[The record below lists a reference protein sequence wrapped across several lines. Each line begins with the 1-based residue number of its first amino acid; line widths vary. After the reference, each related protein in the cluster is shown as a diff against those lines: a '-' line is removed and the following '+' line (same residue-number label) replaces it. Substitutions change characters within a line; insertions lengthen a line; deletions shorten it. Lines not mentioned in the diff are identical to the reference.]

1 MAQFRVGAPEPDG
14 ISRQGNP
21 AEARLVAARTL
32 PIRRDA
38 HVGPRASRGE
48 IIGPQE
54 RREAGV
60 DGSGTAIRGD
70 VPGIVVFLDHFRWRR
85 RECDGLEAGIVPRRS
100 VFLVVHPA
108 PELALPAGGS
118 SAPSLTFLKYWNS
131 PFASHLYGL
140 ESKSGL
146 PALAHAS
153 KSWRDPRSKNMPLM
167 ALLPPTTFPTRTR
180 AVLLSTS
187 SLGSELKVHLLAWG
201 PGPPHTV
208 AGGSKDPGAYSI
220 TPYST
225 TRTFPNGC
233 RE

>member
-60 DGSGTAIRGD
+60 DGSGTAIRGY

-140 ESKSGL
+140 ESKSWL

-153 KSWRDPRSKNMPLM
+153 KSWRDPRSKNKPLM
-167 ALLPPTTFPTRTR
+167 TQLPPTTFPSRSR
-180 AVLLSTS
+180 AVLWAAAA
-187 SLGSELKVHLLAWG
+187 GGGGGGGRGRAGG
-201 PGPPHTV
+201 PGPPH
-208 AGGSKDPGAYSI
+208 
-220 TPYST
+220 
-225 TRTFPNGC
+225 
-233 RE
+233 